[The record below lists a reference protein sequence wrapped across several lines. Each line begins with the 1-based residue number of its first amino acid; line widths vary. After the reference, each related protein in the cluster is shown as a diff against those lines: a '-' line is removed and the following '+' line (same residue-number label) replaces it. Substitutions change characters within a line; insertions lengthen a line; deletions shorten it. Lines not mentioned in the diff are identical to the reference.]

1 MTQLGQDIINMYKP
15 YRNHHANWKTVT
27 ISKQK
32 FEIPDRY
39 EIIDVSKVFH
49 YHHSRPRRLWYCS
62 GCKGQIV
69 QDRGEVTCS
78 YKKN

>member
-1 MTQLGQDIINMYKP
+1 MTQLGQDIITMYKP

-39 EIIDVSKVFH
+39 EIIDVSKSF
-49 YHHSRPRRLWYCS
+49 
-62 GCKGQIV
+62 
-69 QDRGEVTCS
+69 
-78 YKKN
+78 